1 MGRQA
6 VSSGLPAHQECVV
19 SSGKVVVVGI
29 VCADIIARPVNGI
42 PERGLLVPIERLELH
57 TGGCATNAG
66 IDLARLGIACSVLG
80 KVGRDGF
87 GDFVVHTLEQEGVD
101 TKGLRR
107 ADGVQTAA
115 TVVLV
120 GHDGERSFL
129 HCLGANATFVSED
142 VDMELVRSADVLV
155 VAGSLLMPKLDGEP
169 TAEVLRGARECGVVT
184 LLDTAWDA
192 SGRWMK
198 SIETCLPF
206 CDYFLP
212 SEAEAAML
220 SGVSEPEAMAA
231 SFVAQGARNVII
243 KLGDRGCLLQTED
256 GVTKHVAALAV
267 SAVDT
272 TGAGDAFVAGFTAGL
287 VHGWDA
293 SRCAHLAVTVGA
305 MCVTVTGASSGVR
318 SFAETVQVME
328 RGGLM

>member
-1 MGRQA
+1 LE
-6 VSSGLPAHQECVV
+6 SVV
-19 SSGKVVVVGI
+19 SSGKVVVLGI
-29 VCADIIARPVNGI
+29 VCADVIARPVSCL
-42 PERGLLVPIERLELH
+42 PERGLLVPIDQLELH
-57 TGGCATNAG
+57 TGGCATNVA
-66 IDLARLGIACSVLG
+66 IDLARLGVVCSVIG
-80 KVGRDGF
+80 KIGCDGL
-87 GDFVVHTLEQEGVD
+87 GDFVLHTLDQEGVD
-101 TKGLRR
+101 TRGLRR

-120 GHDGERSFL
+120 GPDGEHSFL
-129 HCLGANATFVSED
+129 HCLGANATFVAED
-142 VDMELVRSADVLV
+142 VDLELVRSADILV
-155 VAGSLLMPKLDGEP
+155 VAGSLLMPKLDGES
-169 TAEVLRGARECGVVT
+169 TANMLREARECGVVT

-198 SIETCLPF
+198 SIEPCLPF

-220 SGVSEPEAMAA
+220 SGVTEPEAMAA
-231 SFVAQGARNVII
+231 SFVAQGAQNVII
-243 KLGDRGCLLQTED
+243 KLGDKGCLLRTED
-256 GVTKHVAALAV
+256 GVIEYVVAPAV
-267 SAVDT
+267 SVVDT
-272 TGAGDAFVAGFTAGL
+272 TGAGDAFVAGFTVGL
-287 VHGWDA
+287 VHGWSA

>member
-1 MGRQA
+1 
-6 VSSGLPAHQECVV
+6 VSS
-19 SSGKVVVVGI
+19 SKVVVLGI
-29 VCADIIARPVNGI
+29 VCADVIARPVNGT
-42 PERGLLVPIERLELH
+42 PERGLLVPIDQLELH
-57 TGGCATNAG
+57 TGGCATNVS
-66 IDLARLGIACSVLG
+66 IDLSRLGVACSVLG
-80 KVGRDGF
+80 KIGRDGF
-87 GDFVVHTLEQEGVD
+87 GDFVLHTLEQEGVG
-101 TKGLRR
+101 TRGLRR

-120 GHDGERSFL
+120 GPDGERSFL

-142 VDMELVRSADVLV
+142 VDMELLRSADILV

-169 TAEVLRGARECGVVT
+169 MAEILRVARESGTVT

-206 CDYFLP
+206 CGYFLP

-220 SGVSEPEAMAA
+220 SGVTEPEAMAA
-231 SFVAQGARNVII
+231 SFVARGARNVII
-243 KLGDRGCLLQTED
+243 KLGDRGCLLRTED
-256 GVTKHVAALAV
+256 GVIEHVAVPAV

-272 TGAGDAFVAGFTAGL
+272 TGAGDTFVAGFTAGL

-305 MCVTVTGASSGVR
+305 MCVTATGASSGVR
-318 SFAETVQVME
+318 SFAETVQAME
-328 RGGLM
+328 KGGLM

>member
-1 MGRQA
+1 MTG
-6 VSSGLPAHQECVV
+6 
-19 SSGKVVVVGI
+19 GKVVVLGI
-29 VCADIIARPVNGI
+29 VCADVIAKPVSGV
-42 PERGLLVPIERLELH
+42 PGRGSLVPVDRLELH
-57 TGGCATNAG
+57 TGGCATNVG
-66 IDLARLGIACSVLG
+66 IDLVRLGIACSILG
-80 KVGRDGF
+80 KIGSDSF
-87 GDFVVHTLEQEGVD
+87 GDFVLHTLEQEGVD
-101 TKGLRR
+101 TRGLRR
-107 ADGVQTAA
+107 TEDAQTSA

-120 GHDGERSFL
+120 QPDGERSFL

-142 VDMELVRSADVLV
+142 VDMELVRSADILV

-169 TAEVLRGARECGVVT
+169 TAEVLRIARECGAVT

-220 SGVSEPEAMAA
+220 SGVTEPEAMAA
-231 SFVAQGARNVII
+231 SFVARGARNVII
-243 KLGDRGCLLQTED
+243 KLGDRGCLLRTED
-256 GVTKHVAALAV
+256 GVIEEVPAPVV

-287 VHGWDA
+287 EHGWNA

-305 MCVTVTGASSGVR
+305 MCVTATGASSGVR
-318 SFAETVQVME
+318 SFVETVQFME
-328 RGGLM
+328 QGGLI

>member
-1 MGRQA
+1 M
-6 VSSGLPAHQECVV
+6 
-19 SSGKVVVVGI
+19 SSGKVVVLGI
-29 VCADIIARPVNGI
+29 VCADVIARPVDGI
-42 PERGLLVPIERLELH
+42 PKRGLLVPIDQLELH
-57 TGGCATNAG
+57 TGGCATNVG
-66 IDLARLGIACSVLG
+66 IDLARLGVACSVLG
-80 KVGRDGF
+80 KIGRDSF
-87 GDFVVHTLEQEGVD
+87 GDLVLHTLDQEGVD
-101 TKGLRR
+101 TRGLRR

-120 GHDGERSFL
+120 GPDGERSFL

-142 VDMELVRSADVLV
+142 VDMELVRWADILV

-169 TAEVLRGARECGVVT
+169 TAEVLRVARECGAVT

-198 SIETCLPF
+198 SIEMCLPF

-220 SGVSEPEAMAA
+220 SGVTEPEAMGA
-231 SFVAQGARNVII
+231 SFVARGARNVII
-243 KLGDRGCLLQTED
+243 KLGDRGCLLRTED
-256 GVTKHVAALAV
+256 GVIEHVAAPAV
-267 SAVDT
+267 SVVDT
-272 TGAGDAFVAGFTAGL
+272 TGAGDAFVAGFTVGL

-305 MCVTVTGASSGVR
+305 MCVTATGASSGVR

-328 RGGLM
+328 REGLM